1 MEIQAVGGY
10 EGVGRNMT
18 LVRADGAQLAIDCG
32 VKLDSYLLYYGES
45 GKDFEEIPTADLLK
59 IGAIPDLKINKP
71 IDAFLISHGHLDHIG
86 AIQRFLDPCP
96 AQIFA
101 TEYASGL
108 IRNRLSKQQLNRV
121 SSVGYGQRIHI
132 TPRLSAE
139 LVEVTHSI
147 PQSAIIDVHSSEG
160 DVVYACDFKFDDHS
174 KIAKT
179 NYKKLK
185 SIGDQGVKCLVVESL
200 NSGDDGKS
208 ESEKVARAKVRDV
221 MGFAHESGGLI
232 LATTFSTHLERIKV
246 LVEEAHKL
254 GRKVIVAGNSY
265 LPNCTMGQRMGLI
278 DMPDGTIIA
287 GKKLDNVFSR
297 IKKDNKNKYFIL
309 GTGHQGEPGSVLSR
323 IVDNKLRLR
332 LENGDSVI
340 FSSRT
345 IPTDVNIAN
354 RSQMVD
360 KMKNLGVRV
369 YDDVHVSGHANKEEH
384 RKLIRMLNP
393 ENIIP
398 AHGDIKMLASYFN
411 LAEEEGYKANTDVHL
426 MRNGDTIIL

>member
-10 EGVGRNMT
+10 EAVGRNMT
-18 LVRADGAQLAIDCG
+18 LVRADGAQLALDCG
-32 VKLDSYLLYYGES
+32 IKLDSYLLYYGDS
-45 GKDFEEIPTADLLK
+45 GKDFDDIPTDELK
-59 IGAIPDLKINKP
+59 RIGAIPNPNIDKP

-86 AIQRFLDPCP
+86 AIPRFIDQHP

-108 IRNRLSKQQLNRV
+108 IRNRLAKQQLSKV
-121 SSVGYGQRIHI
+121 SSVHFGQTIHV

-139 LVEVTHSI
+139 FVEVTHSI
-147 PQSAIIDVHSSEG
+147 PQASMIDIHSSEG
-160 DVVYACDFKFDDHS
+160 DVVYACDFKFDDFS
-174 KIAKT
+174 KLAKT
-179 NYKKLK
+179 NYKRLK
-185 SIGDQGVKCLVVESL
+185 SIGNQGVKCLVVESL
-200 NSGDDGKS
+200 NVGEDGKS
-208 ESEKVARAKVRDV
+208 DSEKVARAKVRDV
-221 MGFAHESGGLI
+221 MSFAHENNGLMM
-232 LATTFSTHLERIKV
+232 ATTFSTHLERIKV

-254 GRKVIVAGNSY
+254 GRKVIIAGNSF
-265 LPNCTMGQRMGLI
+265 LPNCTMGQRMKLLDIPG
-278 DMPDGTIIA
+278 GTTVS

-297 IKKDNKNKYFIL
+297 IKKSNRGEYFIL
-309 GTGHQGEPGSVLSR
+309 ATGHQGEPGSVLSR
-323 IVDNKLRLR
+323 IVDNKLKLR
-332 LENGDSVI
+332 LQNSDSVI

-354 RSQMVD
+354 KSKLVD
-360 KMKNLGVRV
+360 KMKNLGVHV
-369 YDDVHVSGHANKEEH
+369 YDDVHVTGHANKEEH

-398 AHGDIKMLASYFN
+398 AHGDIKMIASYFS

>member
-1 MEIQAVGGY
+1 MEIEAVGGY
-10 EGVGRNMT
+10 EAVGRNMT

-32 VKLDSYLLYYGES
+32 VKLDSYLLYYGDS
-45 GKDFEEIPTADLLK
+45 DKDFEEIPTADLLR
-59 IGAIPDLKINKP
+59 IGAIPNLKTNKP
-71 IDAFLISHGHLDHIG
+71 IDAFLMSHGHLDHIG
-86 AIQRFLDPCP
+86 AIRRFIDPYP

-108 IRNRLSKQQLNRV
+108 IRNRLSKQQLHRV
-121 SSVGYGQRIHI
+121 SSVSYGQRIHI

-147 PQSAIIDVHSSEG
+147 PQAAIIDIHSSEG

-179 NYKKLK
+179 NYKRLK

-200 NSGDDGKS
+200 NVGEDGKS
-208 ESEKVARAKVRDV
+208 DSEKVARAKIRDV
-221 MGFAHESGGLI
+221 MSFANEGGLMM
-232 LATTFSTHLERIKV
+232 ATTFSTHLERINV
-246 LVEEAHKL
+246 LVDEAHKL
-254 GRKVIVAGNSY
+254 GRKVIIAGNSY
-265 LPNCTMGQRMGLI
+265 LPNCTMGQRMKLI
-278 DMPDGTIIA
+278 DLPGGTIIA

-297 IKKDNKNKYFIL
+297 IKKDNRDKYFIL
-309 GTGHQGEPGSVLSR
+309 ATGHQGEPGSVLSR
-323 IVDNKLRLR
+323 IVNDKMKFRM
-332 LENGDSVI
+332 EEGDSVI

-354 RSQMVD
+354 RSQLVD
-360 KMKNLGVRV
+360 KMKNLGVRI